1 MLSQKYKLHLILG
14 LNHVLLTYCKFC
26 FLHLS
31 CESLFEEGN
40 LLSPDH
46 KLSIYSAEWMISLLL
61 NLANFFFS
69 FRTRKW
75 ACKCCVLIE
84 CSVSHV
90 SLSPMRKVNAN
101 PPKLFFLMV
110 LFTVTSNDICWAVVF
125 FVMGVSFLQEVK
137 WVCDLFLACSEN
149 FSTLGKKR

>member
-61 NLANFFFS
+61 NLANFFFLLLDREMS
-69 FRTRKW
+69 LQMLCFDW
-75 ACKCCVLIE
+75 VL
-84 CSVSHV
+84 C
-90 SLSPMRKVNAN
+90 LSCQPESMQKVNAN
-101 PPKLFFLMV
+101 PPKLFFNGLIYRHFKWHLLSCCFLCHGCFFPARGEV
-110 LFTVTSNDICWAVVF
+110 GSWFISCLSWKLFHF
-125 FVMGVSFLQEVK
+125 RK
-137 WVCDLFLACSEN
+137 
-149 FSTLGKKR
+149 KKR